1 MHLQSSLM
9 MMIGC
14 CHSLQQANPLLISK
28 YFGRC
33 ESAGSLL
40 TTADADDGTNPLVAV
55 YEKVDPDM
63 IFKRVVDSIIIPF
76 T

>member
-40 TTADADDGTNPLVAV
+40 TTADADVMAQIRWLRF
-55 YEKVDPDM
+55 M
-63 IFKRVVDSIIIPF
+63 KRWIQI
-76 T
+76 